1 MQKEAGMLLASLT
14 HPSVLHFPQCER
26 SSLLMT
32 WLLLAGRFFFIGWV
46 EKKVGSLLGCFSCLV
61 KDKYMQRCVCLCV
74 SVLVCMCGY
83 VL

>member
-14 HPSVLHFPQCER
+14 HPSILHFPQCEK

-32 WLLLAGRFFFIGWV
+32 WLLLVGSFFFIGWV
-46 EKKVGSLLGCFSCLV
+46 EKKVGSLLGCISCLD
-61 KDKYMQRCVCLCV
+61 KDKYMQRCVLA
-74 SVLVCMCGY
+74 CMCGY